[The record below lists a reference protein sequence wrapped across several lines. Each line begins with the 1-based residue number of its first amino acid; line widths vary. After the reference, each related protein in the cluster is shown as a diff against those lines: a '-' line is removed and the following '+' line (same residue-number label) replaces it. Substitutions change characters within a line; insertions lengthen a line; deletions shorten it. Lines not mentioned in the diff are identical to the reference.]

1 MTYNFRL
8 VARPIGAPFHL
19 RYGSPTLSSSL
30 AFAHRLA
37 RGLVRWLWRFVPIPV
52 TLSQRERVRSCAGA
66 LVGIGCVGVT
76 MRALPGLP
84 GDVPLLVAPM
94 GASAVL
100 LFAVP
105 ASPLAQPWS
114 LIGGNLVAATVGVA
128 CAQWIADPV
137 LAASVAIAGAI
148 GAMFALRCV
157 HPPSGAVALT
167 AVVGGPAVHALGFRF
182 VAEPIALQ
190 SAALLGAALVYHA
203 LTGHRY
209 PHGGAA
215 RPHADSNAHAAAAP
229 LHARFVRA
237 DLEAALKN
245 RSEWLDVAP
254 EDLESLLRETELR
267 AYARTFDELSCAEIM
282 SRRPISIAP
291 DTPLPA
297 AMTLLERHRIKALP
311 VVDADARVVGIVTR
325 ADLSKAAPYAT
336 PGFLRNL
343 SARLPRSLV
352 GPAFVARA
360 VMSTRVH
367 TVRTTTPI
375 AELVP
380 LFADHGHHHIPVVDA
395 DHQLAGIVT
404 QADLIAG
411 LYRQSQV
418 RLAA

>member
-1 MTYNFRL
+1 MTL
-8 VARPIGAPFHL
+8 G
-19 RYGSPTLSSSL
+19 
-30 AFAHRLA
+30 
-37 RGLVRWLWRFVPIPV
+37 W
-52 TLSQRERVRSCAGA
+52 RERLRSCAGA
-66 LVGIGCVGVT
+66 LAGIGCVGVA
-76 MRALPGLP
+76 MRMLPGIP

-114 LIGGNLVAATVGVA
+114 LIGGNLVAATVGVG

-137 LAASVAIAGAI
+137 LAASLAIACAI

-182 VAEPIALQ
+182 VVEPIALQ

-209 PHGGAA
+209 PHGGAQ
-215 RPHADSNAHAAAAP
+215 PQPEPKSDAAVTP

-237 DLEAALKN
+237 DLEAVLKS

-267 AYARTFDELSCAEIM
+267 AYARTFDELSCADIM
-282 SRRPISIAP
+282 TRPTISIAP

-297 AMTLLERHRIKALP
+297 AMTLLDRHRIKALP
-311 VVDADARVVGIVTR
+311 VVDANTRVVGIVTR
-325 ADLSKAAPYAT
+325 ADLSRAAPYAT
-336 PGFLRNL
+336 PSLLRSL
-343 SARLPRSLV
+343 SARLPRTLA
-352 GPAFVARA
+352 GPAFVART

-395 DHQLAGIVT
+395 NQTLAGIVT